1 MLKGAV
7 LYERKSRVGNLY
19 KLDKK
24 SGEIAIVSIVILK
37 DFNVK
42 TITCDTDLEFAKPGF
57 FNDLLGNKSYFCE
70 S

>member
-24 SGEIAIVSIVILK
+24 SGEIAIVSIVIL
-37 DFNVK
+37 
-42 TITCDTDLEFAKPGF
+42 IF
-57 FNDLLGNKSYFCE
+57 F
-70 S
+70 